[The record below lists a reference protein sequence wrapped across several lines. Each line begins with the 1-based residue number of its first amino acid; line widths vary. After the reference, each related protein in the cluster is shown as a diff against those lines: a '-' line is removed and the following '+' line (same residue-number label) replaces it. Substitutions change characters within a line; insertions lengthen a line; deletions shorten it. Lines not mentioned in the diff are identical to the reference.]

1 MYLKNR
7 FIVYQFEL
15 LHANKLRLASKHS
28 DWPVSRERSDRHR
41 RPSGETREWVRT
53 QDSGRCIRIGVILI
67 CDSFTATNVTTLG
80 VMTTLAKLTHQKNI
94 VYFIPRGIKF
104 APTLYF
110 KLDDAE

>member
-1 MYLKNR
+1 MLINYGWRQNTQ
-7 FIVYQFEL
+7 IGQ
-15 LHANKLRLASKHS
+15 
-28 DWPVSRERSDRHR
+28 
-41 RPSGETREWVRT
+41 SGEIGPTQAAQRRNPGMG

-67 CDSFTATNVTTLG
+67 WDSFTATNVTTLG

>member
-1 MYLKNR
+1 M
-7 FIVYQFEL
+7 
-15 LHANKLRLASKHS
+15 
-28 DWPVSRERSDRHR
+28 
-41 RPSGETREWVRT
+41 
-53 QDSGRCIRIGVILI
+53 ILI
-67 CDSFTATNVTTLG
+67 WDSFTATNVTTLG